1 MRTGA
6 AEENFDDEEGFTFH
20 GEEFNIWNEPWRDGI
35 RNKIGEPFL
44 IIQRL
49 VDANDMVPVVHPEN
63 ETTAGGVCKSDQR
76 LENRHRRG
84 EIALELKLLSF
95 RRGKN
100 VWDVHGKDGV

>member
-20 GEEFNIWNEPWRDGI
+20 SEEFNIRNEPWSDGI
-35 RNKIGEPFL
+35 RNQVGKPFL
-44 IIQRL
+44 IVQRV
-49 VDANDMVPVVHPEN
+49 VDANDSTPVVHSEN
-63 ETTAGGVCKSDQR
+63 ETTTGGVRKGNQR

-95 RRGKN
+95 SRGKN
-100 VWDVHGKDGV
+100 VGDVHGKSEG